1 VAAIARQTWRS
12 ETGAELIEFMLVF
25 PMLLLLVAGM
35 VDFGMLLRTYEVVV
49 NAARE
54 GARVAI
60 LDGYS
65 TADVQARVQQY
76 LDAAGL
82 SDTPT
87 VTVDDVSLTTGAGT
101 FTARKVTLTYAYN
114 FVPLGGVAALFG
126 GSFTTISLNGVS
138 VMRTETQAAP

>member
-1 VAAIARQTWRS
+1 MAAITRQTWRS

-25 PMLLLLVAGM
+25 PMLILLVAGIL
-35 VDFGMLLRTYEVVV
+35 DFGMLLRTYEVVV

-65 TADVQARVQQY
+65 TSDVQTRVQQY

-82 SDTPT
+82 SATPT
-87 VTVDDVSLTTGAGT
+87 VTVDNVPLATGAGT
-101 FTARKVTLTYAYN
+101 FTARRVTLGYTYN
-114 FVPLGGVAALFG
+114 FVPLSGVATLFG
-126 GSFTTISLNGVS
+126 GSFGTVPLTAVS
-138 VMRTETQAAP
+138 VMRAEVQATP

>member
-1 VAAIARQTWRS
+1 MAAVTRQTWRS

-25 PMLLLLVAGM
+25 PMLILLVAGI

-65 TADVQARVQQY
+65 TSDVQTRVQQY

-82 SDTPT
+82 SGTPT
-87 VTVDDVSLTTGAGT
+87 ITVDTVSLPMGTGT
-101 FTARKVTLTYAYN
+101 MDARRVKLAYTYD
-114 FVPLGGVAALFG
+114 FVPLSGVAPFFG
-126 GSFTTISLNGVS
+126 GSFTSIPLVAVS
-138 VMRTETQAAP
+138 VMRTETQATP